1 MDLSSSC
8 KISYTIYPSCSTS
21 TAFTKPRC
29 RPTRH
34 FSVLISGCSDATG
47 AALRRSKSFLISGR
61 SDATGAALRRSKYFL
76 KSMSMLSPYRILT
89 EADHVA
95 SALLYPQHLHS
106 CTQLAAPSRRSA
118 PIQQTCVMY
127 ASSTPRHKIC
137 TKIAPNVVQFIL
149 LELFVC
155 GSNQFFIMK
164 LSQNIHAKFCLNEQG
179 YLSSLLL

>member
-8 KISYTIYPSCSTS
+8 KISYSVDPSCSTS

-34 FSVLISGCSDATG
+34 FSV
-47 AALRRSKSFLISGR
+47 LISGR

-89 EADHVA
+89 EADPGA

-118 PIQQTCVMY
+118 PFQQTCVMY

-155 GSNQFFIMK
+155 GSNQFFIVI
-164 LSQNIHAKFCLNEQG
+164 LFQNIHAKFCLNEQG
-179 YLSSLLL
+179 YLSSLLLCFFLN